1 MWVSQPATLCEQSVE
16 RLAIKTWTAWS
27 KNCCCIEA
35 SGDTSILAF
44 SCLSTAV
51 TGRSM
56 FKSPPPYQHSVSSVC
71 FSCCFFPQTS
81 FELFWVWHAF
91 SLHCLRSAYFTTWKA
106 GTRVGGGR
114 VFRVCFGLF
123 WLFFLILHSGFGYL
137 KLCCRLPLVFLVAKW
152 GKKRTW
158 MSNKNTTNSVW
169 FAWLLAWFRLKGGRE
184 LLDCNYQTLES
195 FVFCFPQ
202 LPKCNF
208 WEK

>member
-1 MWVSQPATLCEQSVE
+1 METPVSLHSA
-16 RLAIKTWTAWS
+16 
-27 KNCCCIEA
+27 
-35 SGDTSILAF
+35 AF
-44 SCLSTAV
+44 PQLWLDGACLSPHHLTN
-51 TGRSM
+51 TL
-56 FKSPPPYQHSVSSVC
+56 SPVSAFLAAFFHRLLLN
-71 FSCCFFPQTS
+71 FSGFDMHLVYTVSEVHILLLEKLGQG
-81 FELFWVWHAF
+81 L
-91 SLHCLRSAYFTTWKA
+91 
-106 GTRVGGGR
+106 GGGR

-169 FAWLLAWFRLKGGRE
+169 FAWLLAWFCLKGGRE